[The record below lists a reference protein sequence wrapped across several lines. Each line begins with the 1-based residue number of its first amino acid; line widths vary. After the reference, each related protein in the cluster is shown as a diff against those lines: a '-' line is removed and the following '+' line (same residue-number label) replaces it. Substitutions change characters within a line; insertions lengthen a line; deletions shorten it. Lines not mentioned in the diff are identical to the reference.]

1 MKKQRTRL
9 SKPRKIPQIKEHK
22 LSDFVLS
29 AGNIVGIEDDKYI
42 RTRTGYIGI
51 LKVPG
56 IDIVNFKKLDREIA
70 QGAFGRALQSC
81 GLAHK
86 LVFVD
91 YSPDYSSQ
99 IRFLRQRLRLVTHQ
113 YRRHLLER
121 QIEWI
126 THHQDNQS
134 DRLSFIMLFA
144 KTKEEI
150 DDGANIYINAFLDA
164 KVAITVCDSSDF
176 NPFLISLLQGATN
189 CRTLS
194 S

>member
-9 SKPRKIPQIKEHK
+9 SKPRKIPQNKEHK

-99 IRFLRQRLRLVTHQ
+99 IRFLRQRLRLVTLIIDSIA
-113 YRRHLLER
+113 RSIAVVLLC
-121 QIEWI
+121 I
-126 THHQDNQS
+126 
-134 DRLSFIMLFA
+134 LSLFP
-144 KTKEEI
+144 
-150 DDGANIYINAFLDA
+150 DDDFIYINSS
-164 KVAITVCDSSDF
+164 VCRINCQYMLVSH
-176 NPFLISLLQGATN
+176 TN
-189 CRTLS
+189 KGVML
-194 S
+194 